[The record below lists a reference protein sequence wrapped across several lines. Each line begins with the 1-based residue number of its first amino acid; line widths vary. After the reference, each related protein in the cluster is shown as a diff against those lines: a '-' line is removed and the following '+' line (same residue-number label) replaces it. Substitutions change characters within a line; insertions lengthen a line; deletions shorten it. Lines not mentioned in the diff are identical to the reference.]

1 VVAIKSYFAPKV
13 KRKIEGEAVRFDFD
27 RRSDKR
33 LLKTFK
39 VTIKIART
47 AAEIDGVTENLS
59 QGGAFISS
67 QTLPSLQKNEK
78 AIVQLFLPP
87 EMTGQK
93 NTLILN
99 GPAVVKR
106 IGKERG
112 GIALQFQKVLR
123 AFNASM

>member
-1 VVAIKSYFAPKV
+1 
-13 KRKIEGEAVRFDFD
+13 VRFDFD

-33 LLKTFK
+33 LFKTFQA
-39 VTIKIART
+39 TIKITRT

-67 QTLPSLQKNEK
+67 QALPSFQENEE

-87 EMTGQK
+87 EMTGQ
-93 NTLILN
+93 NGTMILN

-106 IGKERG
+106 IEKERCG
-112 GIALQFQKVLR
+112 VALQFQKVLR
-123 AFNASM
+123 AFDASM